1 MKDYLSALS
10 GGDLRSIGKSNT
22 VVRTIKTQKDF
33 DSLFKL
39 LFHKDRK
46 VVMRAA
52 DAIEKISAPNP
63 QFLFKYKSQ
72 LLQLLNDADNKELKW
87 HLAQIIPRL
96 PLKDP
101 EIQKTLETLSDWLF
115 NEAESK
121 IVRVNSLQAIAD
133 LSANDPELRKKFLK
147 MISHH
152 SLTAP
157 SLQAR
162 LKKIITK
169 SPN

>member
-1 MKDYLSALS
+1 MMEYVTTLS

-22 VVRTIKTQKDF
+22 VVRTIKTQKAF
-33 DSLFKL
+33 DNLFKL
-39 LFHKDRK
+39 LSHKDRK

-52 DAIEKISAPNP
+52 DAIEKISISNP
-63 QFLFKYKSQ
+63 HFIFKYKTQ
-72 LLQLLNDADNKELKW
+72 FLQLLHDADNKELKW

-101 EIQKTLETLSDWLF
+101 ELQKTFKTLSDWLF

-147 MISHH
+147 LISHH
-152 SLTAP
+152 SFTAP
-157 SLQAR
+157 SLQVR
-162 LKKIITK
+162 LKKIVNK
-169 SPN
+169 SLI